1 VRVLVTGGAG
11 YIGSHAVR
19 ALSRAGHQP
28 LVLDNLVYGHAQ
40 VVRQVLQV
48 PLVVGQV
55 GDAALLEALLQ
66 GTHPELRGTP
76 HEGRPIE
83 AVLHFAAY
91 AYVGES
97 VSDPARYYRNNLG
110 DTLTLL
116 EALVAQARGG
126 AGRPGCSPDP
136 QPLPDPAAVGA
147 VVLPIPLVF
156 SSTCATYGVPQQV
169 PMTEEHPQSPIN
181 PYGRSKWM
189 VEQLLHDFAR
199 AYGLP
204 SVIFRYFNAAGADP
218 DGDLGEN
225 HNPETHLIPLVLD
238 VMGGSRPYLQI
249 YGDDYPTPDGTC
261 IRDYIHVSDLADAHV
276 LGLERLLRLQE
287 RGEPAREP
295 LIYNLGNGT
304 GYSVQQVIETAKAV
318 TGRGLLAHVA
328 HRRPGD
334 PAQLVA
340 AAGKAHREL
349 GWRPRYPD
357 LAAIIEHAW
366 AWHQGALQA
375 CRDAGR

>member
-28 LVLDNLVYGHAQ
+28 VVLDNLVYGHAAI
-40 VVRQVLQV
+40 VRDVLQV

-55 GDAALLEALLQ
+55 GDRTLLDGLLQ
-66 GTHPELRGTP
+66 GRHPALEGTAV
-76 HEGRPIE
+76 EGRPIE

-116 EALVAQARGG
+116 EALVAQNRAETGNPSG
-126 AGRPGCSPDP
+126 LAS
-136 QPLPDPAAVGA
+136 AS
-147 VVLPIPLVF
+147 PIPIVF

-169 PMTEEHPQSPIN
+169 PMTEDHPQAPIN

-199 AYGLP
+199 AYQLP

-218 DGDLGEN
+218 EGDLGED
-225 HNPETHLIPLVLD
+225 HHPETHLIPLVLD
-238 VMGGSRPYLQI
+238 VMAGRRPYLQI

-276 LGLERLLRLQE
+276 LGLERLLRLRE
-287 RGEPAREP
+287 RGEPPRAP

-304 GYSVQQVIETAKAV
+304 GYSVQQVIETAKAA
-318 TGRGLLAHVA
+318 TGCGLLAHVA
-328 HRRPGD
+328 PRRQGD

-357 LAAIIEHAW
+357 LGTIIAHAW
-366 AWHQGALQA
+366 AWHQGGLQCSRIA
-375 CRDAGR
+375 SEEDPS

>member
-1 VRVLVTGGAG
+1 MRVLVTGGAG

-28 LVLDNLVYGHAQ
+28 VVLDNLVYGHAELVEQ
-40 VVRQVLQV
+40 TLKV

-55 GDAALLEALLQ
+55 GDRSLLDLVLTEQ
-66 GTHPELRGTP
+66 R
-76 HEGRPIE
+76 ID

-116 EALVAQARGG
+116 ESLLAHGRERGR
-126 AGRPGCSPDP
+126 A
-136 QPLPDPAAVGA
+136 
-147 VVLPIPLVF
+147 IPLVF
-156 SSTCATYGVPQQV
+156 SSTCATYGVPQQI
-169 PMTEEHPQSPIN
+169 PMTEEHPQAPIN

-189 VEQLLHDFAR
+189 VEQLLMDFGR
-199 AYGLP
+199 AYGMP

-218 DGDLGEN
+218 DADLGED
-225 HNPETHLIPLVLD
+225 HDPETHLIPRVLD
-238 VMGGSRPYLQI
+238 VMGGRCPYLQI
-249 YGDDYPTPDGTC
+249 FGDDYPTPDGTC

-276 LGLERLLRLQE
+276 LGLERLVSLRP
-287 RGEPAREP
+287 EPGTSFQP

-304 GYSVQQVIETAKAV
+304 GYSVQQVIEAAKSV
-318 TGRGLLAHVA
+318 TGCGLLAHVA
-328 HRRPGD
+328 PRRDGD

-340 AAGKAHREL
+340 SSRRALDEL
-349 GWRPRYPD
+349 GWRPRYPE
-357 LAAIIEHAW
+357 LHVIIEHAW
-366 AWHQGALQA
+366 NWHRKRHGS
-375 CRDAGR
+375 

>member
-11 YIGSHAVR
+11 YIGSHTVR
-19 ALSRAGHQP
+19 ALARAGHQI
-28 LVLDNLVYGHAQ
+28 VVVDNLVYGHREL
-40 VVRQVLQV
+40 VRDVLKV
-48 PLVVGQV
+48 PLVEGQV
-55 GDAALLEALLQ
+55 GQRNLLDQVLS
-66 GTHPELRGTP
+66 GSHPAVLGTP
-76 HEGRPIE
+76 LEGRPIE

-97 VSDPARYYRNNLG
+97 VSDPAKYYRNNLG
-110 DTLTLL
+110 DTMALL
-116 EALVAQARGG
+116 EALI
-126 AGRPGCSPDP
+126 AGPS
-136 QPLPDPAAVGA
+136 
-147 VVLPIPLVF
+147 PIPIVF

-169 PMTEEHPQSPIN
+169 PITEDHPQAPIN

-189 VEQLLHDFAR
+189 VEQLLIDFAA

-218 DGDLGEN
+218 DGDLGED
-225 HNPETHLIPLVLD
+225 HDPETHLIPRVLD
-238 VMGGSRPYLQI
+238 AMGGREPYLQI
-249 YGDDYPTPDGTC
+249 FGDDYPTPDGTC
-261 IRDYIHVSDLADAHV
+261 IRDYIHVTDLAEAHV
-276 LGLERLLRLQE
+276 LGLDRLLRL
-287 RGEPAREP
+287 REHGQKINAP

-328 HRRPGD
+328 PRRTGD

-340 AAGKAHREL
+340 GAAKAHSEL

-357 LAAIIEHAW
+357 LTTIIEHAW
-366 AWHQGALQA
+366 HWHQE
-375 CRDAGR
+375 RHR

>member
-1 VRVLVTGGAG
+1 MRVLVTGGAG

-116 EALVAQARGG
+116 EALWPR
-126 AGRPGCSPDP
+126 
-136 QPLPDPAAVGA
+136 
-147 VVLPIPLVF
+147 
-156 SSTCATYGVPQQV
+156 
-169 PMTEEHPQSPIN
+169 
-181 PYGRSKWM
+181 
-189 VEQLLHDFAR
+189 
-199 AYGLP
+199 
-204 SVIFRYFNAAGADP
+204 
-218 DGDLGEN
+218 
-225 HNPETHLIPLVLD
+225 
-238 VMGGSRPYLQI
+238 
-249 YGDDYPTPDGTC
+249 
-261 IRDYIHVSDLADAHV
+261 
-276 LGLERLLRLQE
+276 
-287 RGEPAREP
+287 
-295 LIYNLGNGT
+295 
-304 GYSVQQVIETAKAV
+304 
-318 TGRGLLAHVA
+318 
-328 HRRPGD
+328 
-334 PAQLVA
+334 LVA
-340 AAGKAHREL
+340 ARAVPAPART
-349 GWRPRYPD
+349 RSRCQIPQR
-357 LAAIIEHAW
+357 LARRCFRFRSSSPPPAPPT
-366 AWHQGALQA
+366 A
-375 CRDAGR
+375 CRSRCR

>member
-1 VRVLVTGGAG
+1 MRVLVTGGAG
-11 YIGSHAVR
+11 YIGSHTVR

-28 LVLDNLVYGHAQ
+28 LVLDNLVYGHAAI
-40 VVRQVLQV
+40 VEKVLEV

-55 GDAALLEALLQ
+55 GDRQLLDQLLSGSHPALQE
-66 GTHPELRGTP
+66 TP
-76 HEGRPIE
+76 FANRPIE

-97 VSDPARYYRNNLG
+97 VSNPALYYRNNLG

-116 EALVAQARGG
+116 EALVQAQRDAPGG
-126 AGRPGCSPDP
+126 TT
-136 QPLPDPAAVGA
+136 
-147 VVLPIPLVF
+147 PIPIVF
-156 SSTCATYGVPQQV
+156 SSTCATYGVPVQV
-169 PMTEEHPQSPIN
+169 PITEDHPQAPIN

-189 VEQLLHDFAR
+189 VEQLLADFAR

-225 HNPETHLIPLVLD
+225 HEPETHLIPLVLD
-238 VMGGSRPYLQI
+238 AMSGRRPYLQI
-249 YGDDYPTPDGTC
+249 FGDDYPTPDGTC

-287 RGEPAREP
+287 RQELPRAP
-295 LIYNLGNGT
+295 LTYNLGNGT
-304 GYSVQQVIETAKAV
+304 GYSVQEVIETAKTT

-328 HRRPGD
+328 PRRPGD

-340 AAGKAHREL
+340 GAALAQKEL

-357 LAAIIEHAW
+357 LATIIAHAW
-366 AWHQGALQA
+366 AWHLGGLQA
-375 CRDAGR
+375 GRG

>member
-1 VRVLVTGGAG
+1 MRILVTGGAG

-28 LVLDNLVYGHAQ
+28 VILDNLVYGHADI
-40 VVRQVLQV
+40 VRQTLGV
-48 PLVVGQV
+48 PLVEGQV
-55 GDAALLEALLQ
+55 GERPLLEAVLQ
-66 GTHPELRGTP
+66 GKHPALEGTP
-76 HEGRPIE
+76 VAGRPIE

-97 VSDPARYYRNNLG
+97 VKDPARYYRNNLG

-116 EALVAQARGG
+116 EALV
-126 AGRPGCSPDP
+126 SPERSSGP
-136 QPLPDPAAVGA
+136 V
-147 VVLPIPLVF
+147 PIVF
-156 SSTCATYGVPQQV
+156 SSTCATYGVPRQV
-169 PMTEEHPQSPIN
+169 PMTEEHPQAPIN

-189 VEQLLHDFAR
+189 VEQLLNDFSY

-204 SVIFRYFNAAGADP
+204 CVIFRYFNAAGADP
-218 DGDLGEN
+218 DGDLGED
-225 HNPETHLIPLVLD
+225 HDPETHLIPRVLD
-238 VMGGSRPYLQI
+238 AMSGREPYLQI
-249 YGDDYPTPDGTC
+249 FGDDYPTPDGTC

-276 LGLERLLRLQE
+276 LGLERLLRLRE
-287 RGEPAREP
+287 REENSRAP

-328 HRRPGD
+328 KRREGD

-340 AAGKAHREL
+340 SAERARQDL

-357 LAAIIEHAW
+357 LTTIIEHAW
-366 AWHQGALQA
+366 AWHRHRHGS
-375 CRDAGR
+375 

>member
-1 VRVLVTGGAG
+1 
-11 YIGSHAVR
+11 
-19 ALSRAGHQP
+19 
-28 LVLDNLVYGHAQ
+28 
-40 VVRQVLQV
+40 
-48 PLVVGQV
+48 
-55 GDAALLEALLQ
+55 
-66 GTHPELRGTP
+66 
-76 HEGRPIE
+76 
-83 AVLHFAAY
+83 
-91 AYVGES
+91 
-97 VSDPARYYRNNLG
+97 
-110 DTLTLL
+110 
-116 EALVAQARGG
+116 
-126 AGRPGCSPDP
+126 
-136 QPLPDPAAVGA
+136 
-147 VVLPIPLVF
+147 
-156 SSTCATYGVPQQV
+156 
-169 PMTEEHPQSPIN
+169 MTEEHPQSPIN

-328 HRRPGD
+328 PRRPGD

-366 AWHQGALQA
+366 AWHQGGLQA
-375 CRDAGR
+375 SRSQAG

>member
-1 VRVLVTGGAG
+1 MRVLVTGGAG

-28 LVLDNLVYGHAQ
+28 LVLDNLVYGHAPI
-40 VVRQVLQV
+40 VSEVLQV

-55 GDAALLEALLQ
+55 GDGQLLEALLE
-66 GTHPELRGTP
+66 GSHPELRSTP

-116 EALVAQARGG
+116 EALVDRSRVEGRGE
-126 AGRPGCSPDP
+126 
-136 QPLPDPAAVGA
+136 AAVR
-147 VVLPIPLVF
+147 PIPLVF

-169 PMTEEHPQSPIN
+169 PITEEHPQQPIN

-189 VEQLLHDFAR
+189 VEQLLHDFGR

-218 DGDLGEN
+218 AGDLGEN

-238 VMGGSRPYLQI
+238 VMGGQRPYLQI
-249 YGDDYPTPDGTC
+249 FGDDYPTPDGTC

-276 LGLERLLRLQE
+276 LGLERLLRLRE
-287 RGEPAREP
+287 RGEPPREP

-328 HRRPGD
+328 PRRTGD

-340 AAGKAHREL
+340 AAEKAHREL

-366 AWHQGALQA
+366 AWHQGALKDSRAAQH
-375 CRDAGR
+375 